1 MKSLEFEKL
10 TWHHVILFL
19 ILMVFIAMSISAG
32 KPWHL
37 DFKLA
42 WNGIQALNESYIKAT
57 AKQYPE
63 INAER
68 LDLLDAYV
76 AEKLTGL
83 GFEQDAKPYI
93 ESQQTK
99 LNDTNIARAL
109 SASNSSELDAII
121 GKPHEI
127 KDFETHKEW
136 VWVLP
141 DTQERL
147 SFHIDETGKI
157 TNASLEN

>member
-10 TWHHVILFL
+10 TWHHIGLFL
-19 ILMVFIAMSISAG
+19 ILNGFIVMAISAG

-37 DFKLA
+37 DFNLVG
-42 WNGIQALNESYIKAT
+42 NGIKSLNEAYIKAT

-63 INAER
+63 INPER
-68 LDLLDAYV
+68 LDFLDAYV

-93 ESQQTK
+93 QTQQTK
-99 LNDTNIARAL
+99 LTNTNVVRAL
-109 SASNSSELDAII
+109 NAVHSSELDAII
-121 GKPHEI
+121 GKPHEV
-127 KDFETHKEW
+127 KEFNNLSEW

-141 DTQERL
+141 ETQERL

-157 TNASLEN
+157 TNASLE